1 MNRKVRKNMAYES
14 YEKFVKD
21 RGWAFKTEDALK
33 AAYHRLEKSAV
44 GILLTQEEFLT
55 EAGRTGDAKAKEAYD
70 ALAAL
75 WESKKL
81 TAIDVYQYAH
91 FRWCLSKPEAI
102 IAYQAAHDKW
112 LVNDCGV
119 TASVEKAK
127 QAVHD
132 EFGFEEK
139 LIRIIGTPYYDAS
152 DYNFIRFDCVTWSWL
167 MQNGEIYQVYDE

>member
-1 MNRKVRKNMAYES
+1 MDDKEYAE
-14 YEKFVKD
+14 FAKD
-21 RGWAFKTEDALK
+21 RGYMYNTEDALK
-33 AAYHRLEKSAV
+33 AAYHRLEKSAA

-55 EAGRTGDAKAKEAYD
+55 EAGCTGDEKAKEAYD
-70 ALAAL
+70 VLAAL
-75 WESKKL
+75 WADKKL
-81 TAIDVYQYAH
+81 TAIDVYQHARFH
-91 FRWCLSKPEAI
+91 WCLRKPEAI
-102 IAYQAAHDKW
+102 VAYQTAPDQW

-167 MQNGEIYQVYDE
+167 MQNGEIYRSMTNEFIRGRY